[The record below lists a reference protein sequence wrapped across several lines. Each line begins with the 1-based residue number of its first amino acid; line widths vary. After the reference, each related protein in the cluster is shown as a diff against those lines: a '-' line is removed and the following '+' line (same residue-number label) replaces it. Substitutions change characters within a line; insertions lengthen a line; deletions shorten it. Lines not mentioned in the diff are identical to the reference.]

1 MRRVNMDLKSI
12 IKRILGYRATIPT
25 ATVVREEAEEE
36 GALSGYRFYLNF
48 LLRDKVAAAG
58 LVIITLFTAWSI
70 VEGLLQYIGFATKH
84 RALGWA
90 LLPSNPIALN
100 FADSLRPPTL
110 AHFPVYIFGANF
122 SGQSILSRLL
132 YAAPKDALAA
142 YLVVFSG
149 IIIGML
155 VGTFAGYFGG
165 WADEVLMRVTDA
177 FLALPGLVLAI
188 ALSVL
193 LGAGFNSVLI
203 SLVLIW
209 WPTYARFFRAQALSL
224 KSRGFVEASKLS
236 GQNSLM
242 IILRHI
248 FPNSVDPVIAYAALD
263 FGNVIL
269 TYSTLAFLGIGI
281 QPPYPEW
288 GSMASDGLPYF
299 PQNWWWAII
308 PGAVILVVV
317 VSFTLIGDR
326 LQDLIGGRLT
336 Y

>member
-1 MRRVNMDLKSI
+1 MGFKEIV
-12 IKRILGYRATIPT
+12 KRFLGYRGTIAT
-25 ATVVREEAEEE
+25 ATVVKEGEEE
-36 GALSGYRFYLNF
+36 RRLSGYRFYLDY
-48 LLRDKVAAAG
+48 LIKDRVAAVA
-58 LVIITLFTAWSI
+58 LAIITLFTAWSI
-70 VEGLLQYIGFATKH
+70 VEGILQYVGFATRH

-100 FADSLRPPTL
+100 FAESLKPPSL
-110 AHFPVYIFGANF
+110 SHFPVYIFGTNF
-122 SGQSILSRLL
+122 SGESILSRLL

-193 LGAGFNSVLI
+193 LGSGYNSVLI
-203 SLVLIW
+203 SLTLIW

-236 GQNSLM
+236 GQNSIM

-288 GSMASDGLPYF
+288 GSMSSNGLPYF
-299 PQNWWWAII
+299 PQNWWWSII
-308 PGAVILVVV
+308 PGLVIMTVVV
-317 VSFTLIGDR
+317 CFTLIGDR
-326 LQDLIGGRLT
+326 MQDLIGGRLT